1 MPKDR
6 KQKLK
11 EIAKEY
17 PPLYTNH
24 YYDDY
29 IKDLLRGD
37 IQYIENM
44 SAKEPLNEEQLQEM
58 LNSTDYF
65 AEEKYDGV
73 RADLHFGDKIRCFS
87 RRISKKT
94 GWYSENTD
102 NVPHI
107 RDLKYPEE
115 LKGTVLDGEFRIL
128 SGDFKDISS
137 LMNCN
142 FDEAILRQ
150 KETGK
155 KPTFIAFDILYYK
168 GISVMKLP
176 LHKRKDLLAEIIRK
190 LPSECDIIQSSY
202 TDNKM
207 HLQITDRILTWLS
220 DEGLADVYPTL
231 AKEVYR
237 NNGAIPCNE
246 VPYWDLFS
254 KQAWY
259 EYVLLNEGEGLM
271 LKHKDGKYYMKRCRE
286 YTKYKKFLTR
296 EVVISGF
303 IEPTKVYEG
312 KAPETWEYWEGD
324 VPVTKH
330 YAKGWIGT
338 VKYSVLIT
346 QEELEELKKK
356 NPKEKY
362 ECYYF
367 EGNLY
372 LEIGDCGGIDEETRE
387 YMTQNRSHLIGKV
400 IEVGCN
406 DIIKKTGKLRHPR
419 FLRFRPDKNNTDC
432 TFRDHLGV

>member
-1 MPKDR
+1 MGKDR

-17 PPLYTNH
+17 PPLYTN
-24 YYDDY
+24 YFYDDY

-37 IQYIENM
+37 IQFIENM
-44 SAKEPLNEEQLQEM
+44 CAKEPLNEEQLQEM
-58 LNSTDYF
+58 LTSTDYL

-94 GWYSENTD
+94 GWYAENTD

-107 RDLKYPEE
+107 RDLNYPEE
-115 LKGTVLDGEFRIL
+115 LKGTVLDGEFRVL

-150 KETGK
+150 KENGLK
-155 KPTFIAFDILYYK
+155 ATFIAFDILYYK
-168 GISVMKLP
+168 GISVMKMP
-176 LHKRKDLLAEIIRK
+176 LHRRKDLLADVIRR
-190 LPSECDIIQSSY
+190 LPSECDIIQSSF
-202 TDNKM
+202 TDDKM
-207 HLQITDRILTWLS
+207 HIYITKDVIQGLS
-220 DEGLADVYPTL
+220 ASYPTL
-231 AKEVYR
+231 LKE
-237 NNGAIPCNE
+237 ISELKPKPNE
-246 VPYWDLFS
+246 TPFWMLAS

-259 EYVLLNEGEGLM
+259 EYILVRGGEGLM
-271 LKHKDGKYYMKRCRE
+271 LKHKDGKYHMKRCRE

-296 EVVISGF
+296 DVVISGF
-303 IEPTKVYEG
+303 IEPTRVYEG

-324 VPVTKH
+324 TPVTKY

-362 ECYYF
+362 DCYYF

-372 LEIGDCGGIDEETRE
+372 LEIGDCGGMDEQMRE
-387 YMTQNRSHLIGKV
+387 YMSNNKPYLIGKV

-406 DIIKKTGKLRHPR
+406 EVIKKTGKLRHPR
-419 FLRFRPDKNNTDC
+419 FLRIRDDKVNTMC
-432 TFRDHLGV
+432 TFKDHLE

>member
-1 MPKDR
+1 MGKDR

-17 PPLYTNH
+17 PPLYTN
-24 YYDDY
+24 YFYDDY

-37 IQYIENM
+37 IQFIENM
-44 SAKEPLNEEQLQEM
+44 CAKEPLNEEQLQEM
-58 LNSTDYF
+58 LTSTDYL

-94 GWYSENTD
+94 GWYAENTD

-107 RDLKYPEE
+107 RDLNYPEE
-115 LKGTVLDGEFRIL
+115 LKGTVLDGEFRVL

-150 KETGK
+150 KENGLK
-155 KPTFIAFDILYYK
+155 ATFIAFDMLYYK
-168 GISVMKLP
+168 GISVMKMP
-176 LHKRKDLLAEIIRK
+176 LHRSKDLLADVIRR
-190 LPSECDIIQSSY
+190 LPSECDIIQSSF
-202 TDNKM
+202 TDDKM
-207 HLQITDRILTWLS
+207 HIYITKDVIQGLS
-220 DEGLADVYPTL
+220 ASYPTL
-231 AKEVYR
+231 LKELSELK
-237 NNGAIPCNE
+237 PKPNE
-246 VPYWDLFS
+246 TPFWMLAS

-259 EYVLLNEGEGLM
+259 EYILVKGGEGLM
-271 LKHKDGKYYMKRCRE
+271 LKHKDGKYHMKRCRE

-296 EVVISGF
+296 DVVISGF
-303 IEPTKVYEG
+303 IEPTRVYEG

-324 VPVTKH
+324 TPVTKY

-362 ECYYF
+362 DCYYF

-372 LEIGDCGGIDEETRE
+372 LEIGDCGGMDEQMRE
-387 YMTQNRSHLIGKV
+387 YMSNNKPYLIGKV

-406 DIIKKTGKLRHPR
+406 EVIKKTGKLRHPR
-419 FLRFRPDKNNTDC
+419 FLRIRDDKVNTMC
-432 TFRDHLGV
+432 TFKDHLE

>member
-1 MPKDR
+1 MGKDR

-17 PPLYTNH
+17 PPLYTN
-24 YYDDY
+24 YFYDDY

-37 IQYIENM
+37 IQFIENM
-44 SAKEPLNEEQLQEM
+44 CAKEPLNEEQLQEM
-58 LNSTDYF
+58 LTSTDYL

-94 GWYSENTD
+94 GWYAENTD

-107 RDLKYPEE
+107 RDLNYPEE
-115 LKGTVLDGEFRIL
+115 LKGTVLDGEFRVL

-150 KETGK
+150 KENGLK
-155 KPTFIAFDILYYK
+155 ATFIAFDILYYK
-168 GISVMKLP
+168 GISVMKMP
-176 LHKRKDLLAEIIRK
+176 LHRRKDLLADVIRR
-190 LPSECDIIQSSY
+190 LPSECDIIQSSF
-202 TDNKM
+202 TDDKM
-207 HLQITDRILTWLS
+207 HIYITKDVIQGLS
-220 DEGLADVYPTL
+220 ASYPTL
-231 AKEVYR
+231 LKELSELK
-237 NNGAIPCNE
+237 PKPNE
-246 VPYWDLFS
+246 TPFWMLAS

-259 EYVLLNEGEGLM
+259 EYILVKGGEGLM
-271 LKHKDGKYYMKRCRE
+271 LKHKDGKYHMKRCRE

-296 EVVISGF
+296 DVVISGF
-303 IEPTKVYEG
+303 IEPTRVYEG

-324 VPVTKH
+324 TPVTKY

-362 ECYYF
+362 DCYYF

-372 LEIGDCGGIDEETRE
+372 LEIGDCGGMDEQMRE
-387 YMTQNRSHLIGKV
+387 YMSNNKPYLIGKV

-406 DIIKKTGKLRHPR
+406 EVIKKTGKLRHPR
-419 FLRFRPDKNNTDC
+419 FLRIRDDKVNTMC
-432 TFRDHLGV
+432 TFKDHLE

>member
-1 MPKDR
+1 MGKDR

-17 PPLYTNH
+17 PPLYTN
-24 YYDDY
+24 YFYDDY

-37 IQYIENM
+37 IQFIENM
-44 SAKEPLNEEQLQEM
+44 CAKEPLNEEQLQEM
-58 LNSTDYF
+58 LTSTDYL

-94 GWYSENTD
+94 GWYAENTD

-107 RDLKYPEE
+107 RDLNYPEE
-115 LKGTVLDGEFRIL
+115 LKGTVLDGEFRVL

-150 KETGK
+150 KENGLK
-155 KPTFIAFDILYYK
+155 ATFIAFDILYYK
-168 GISVMKLP
+168 GISVMKMP
-176 LHKRKDLLAEIIRK
+176 LHRRKDLLADVIRR
-190 LPSECDIIQSSY
+190 LPSECDIMQSSF
-202 TDNKM
+202 TDDKM
-207 HLQITDRILTWLS
+207 HIYITKDVIQGLS
-220 DEGLADVYPTL
+220 ASYPTL
-231 AKEVYR
+231 LKE
-237 NNGAIPCNE
+237 ISELKPKPNE
-246 VPYWDLFS
+246 TPFWMLAS

-259 EYVLLNEGEGLM
+259 EYILVKGGEGLM
-271 LKHKDGKYYMKRCRE
+271 LKHKDGKYHMKRCRE

-296 EVVISGF
+296 DVVISGF
-303 IEPTKVYEG
+303 IEPTRVYEG

-324 VPVTKH
+324 TPVTKY

-362 ECYYF
+362 DCYYF

-372 LEIGDCGGIDEETRE
+372 LEIGDCGGMDEQMRE
-387 YMTQNRSHLIGKV
+387 YMSNNKPYLIGKV

-406 DIIKKTGKLRHPR
+406 EVIKKTGKLRHPR
-419 FLRFRPDKNNTDC
+419 FLRIRDDKVNTMC
-432 TFRDHLGV
+432 TFKDHLE

>member
-1 MPKDR
+1 MGKDR

-17 PPLYTNH
+17 PPLYTN
-24 YYDDY
+24 YFYDDY

-37 IQYIENM
+37 IQFIENM
-44 SAKEPLNEEQLQEM
+44 CAKEPLNEEQLQEM
-58 LNSTDYF
+58 LTSTDYL

-94 GWYSENTD
+94 GWYAENTD

-107 RDLKYPEE
+107 RDLNYPEE
-115 LKGTVLDGEFRIL
+115 LKGTVLDGEFRVL

-150 KETGK
+150 KENGLK
-155 KPTFIAFDILYYK
+155 ATFIAFDILYYK
-168 GISVMKLP
+168 GISVMKMP
-176 LHKRKDLLAEIIRK
+176 LHRRKDLLADVIRR
-190 LPSECDIIQSSY
+190 LPSGCDIIQSSF
-202 TDNKM
+202 TDDKM
-207 HLQITDRILTWLS
+207 HIYITKDVIQGLS
-220 DEGLADVYPTL
+220 ASYPTL
-231 AKEVYR
+231 LKELSELK
-237 NNGAIPCNE
+237 PKPNE
-246 VPYWDLFS
+246 TPFWMLAS

-259 EYVLLNEGEGLM
+259 EYILVKGGEGLM
-271 LKHKDGKYYMKRCRE
+271 LKHKDGKYHMKRCRE

-296 EVVISGF
+296 DVVISGF
-303 IEPTKVYEG
+303 IEPTRVYEG

-324 VPVTKH
+324 TPVTKY

-362 ECYYF
+362 DCYYF
-367 EGNLY
+367 QGNLY
-372 LEIGDCGGIDEETRE
+372 LEIGDCGGMDEQMRE
-387 YMTQNRSHLIGKV
+387 YMSNNKPYLIGKV

-406 DIIKKTGKLRHPR
+406 EVIKKTGKLRHPR
-419 FLRFRPDKNNTDC
+419 FLRIRDDKVNTMC
-432 TFRDHLGV
+432 TFKDHLE

>member
-1 MPKDR
+1 MGKDR

-17 PPLYTNH
+17 PPLYTN
-24 YYDDY
+24 YFYDDY

-37 IQYIENM
+37 IQFIENM
-44 SAKEPLNEEQLQEM
+44 CAKEPLNEEQLQEM
-58 LNSTDYF
+58 LTSTDYL

-94 GWYSENTD
+94 GWYAENTD

-107 RDLKYPEE
+107 RDLNYPEE
-115 LKGTVLDGEFRIL
+115 LKGTVLDGEFRVL

-150 KETGK
+150 KENGLK
-155 KPTFIAFDILYYK
+155 ATFIAFDILYYK
-168 GISVMKLP
+168 GISVMKMP
-176 LHKRKDLLAEIIRK
+176 LHRRKDLLADVIRR
-190 LPSECDIIQSSY
+190 LPSGCDIMQSSF
-202 TDNKM
+202 TDDKM
-207 HLQITDRILTWLS
+207 HIYITKDVIQGLS
-220 DEGLADVYPTL
+220 ASYPTL
-231 AKEVYR
+231 LKELSELK
-237 NNGAIPCNE
+237 PKPNE
-246 VPYWDLFS
+246 TPFWMLAS

-259 EYVLLNEGEGLM
+259 EYILVKGGEGLM
-271 LKHKDGKYYMKRCRE
+271 LKHKDGKYHMKRCRE

-296 EVVISGF
+296 DVVISGF
-303 IEPTKVYEG
+303 IEPTRVYEG

-324 VPVTKH
+324 TPVTKY

-362 ECYYF
+362 DCYYF

-372 LEIGDCGGIDEETRE
+372 LEIGDCGGMDEQMRE
-387 YMTQNRSHLIGKV
+387 YMSNNKPHLIGKV

-406 DIIKKTGKLRHPR
+406 EVIKKTGKLRHPR
-419 FLRFRPDKNNTDC
+419 FLRIRDDKVNTMC
-432 TFRDHLGV
+432 TFKDHLE

>member
-1 MPKDR
+1 MGKDR

-17 PPLYTNH
+17 PPLYTN
-24 YYDDY
+24 YFYDDY

-37 IQYIENM
+37 IQFIENM
-44 SAKEPLNEEQLQEM
+44 CAKEPLNEEQLQEM
-58 LNSTDYF
+58 LTSTDYL

-94 GWYSENTD
+94 GWYAENTD

-107 RDLKYPEE
+107 RDLNYPEE
-115 LKGTVLDGEFRIL
+115 LKGTVLDGEFRVL

-150 KETGK
+150 KENGLK
-155 KPTFIAFDILYYK
+155 ATFIAFDILYYK
-168 GISVMKLP
+168 GISVMKMP
-176 LHKRKDLLAEIIRK
+176 LHRRKDLLADVIRR
-190 LPSECDIIQSSY
+190 LPSGCDIIQSSF
-202 TDNKM
+202 TDDKM
-207 HLQITDRILTWLS
+207 HIYITKDVIQGLS
-220 DEGLADVYPTL
+220 ASYPTL
-231 AKEVYR
+231 LKEMSELK
-237 NNGAIPCNE
+237 PKPNE
-246 VPYWDLFS
+246 TPFWMLAS

-259 EYVLLNEGEGLM
+259 EYILVKGGEGLM
-271 LKHKDGKYYMKRCRE
+271 LKHKDGKYHMKRCRE

-296 EVVISGF
+296 DVVISGF
-303 IEPTKVYEG
+303 IEPTRVYEG

-324 VPVTKH
+324 TPVTKY

-362 ECYYF
+362 DCYYF

-372 LEIGDCGGIDEETRE
+372 LEIGDCGGMDEQMRE
-387 YMTQNRSHLIGKV
+387 YMSNNKPYLIGKV

-406 DIIKKTGKLRHPR
+406 EVIKKTGKLRHPR
-419 FLRFRPDKNNTDC
+419 FLRIRDDKVNTMC
-432 TFRDHLGV
+432 TFKDHLE

>member
-1 MPKDR
+1 MGKDR

-17 PPLYTNH
+17 PPLYTN
-24 YYDDY
+24 YFYDDY

-37 IQYIENM
+37 IQFIENM
-44 SAKEPLNEEQLQEM
+44 CAKEPLNEEQLQEM
-58 LNSTDYF
+58 LTSTDYL

-94 GWYSENTD
+94 GWYAENTD

-107 RDLKYPEE
+107 RDLNYPEE
-115 LKGTVLDGEFRIL
+115 LKGTVLDGEFRVL

-150 KETGK
+150 KENGLK
-155 KPTFIAFDILYYK
+155 ATFIAFDILYYK
-168 GISVMKLP
+168 GISVMKMP
-176 LHKRKDLLAEIIRK
+176 LHRRKDLLADVIRR
-190 LPSECDIIQSSY
+190 LPSECDIMQSSF
-202 TDNKM
+202 TDDKM
-207 HLQITDRILTWLS
+207 HIYITKDVIQGLS
-220 DEGLADVYPTL
+220 ASYPTL
-231 AKEVYR
+231 LKELSELK
-237 NNGAIPCNE
+237 PKPNE
-246 VPYWDLFS
+246 TPFWMLAS

-259 EYVLLNEGEGLM
+259 EYILVKGGEGLM
-271 LKHKDGKYYMKRCRE
+271 LKHKDGKYHMKRCRE

-296 EVVISGF
+296 DVVISGF
-303 IEPTKVYEG
+303 IEPTRVYEG

-324 VPVTKH
+324 TPVTKY

-362 ECYYF
+362 DCYYF

-372 LEIGDCGGIDEETRE
+372 LEIGDCGGMDEQMRE
-387 YMTQNRSHLIGKV
+387 YMSNNKPYLIGKV

-406 DIIKKTGKLRHPR
+406 EVIKKTGKLRHPR
-419 FLRFRPDKNNTDC
+419 FLRIRDDKVNTMC
-432 TFRDHLGV
+432 TFKDHLE

>member
-1 MPKDR
+1 MGKDR

-17 PPLYTNH
+17 PPLYTN
-24 YYDDY
+24 YFYDDY

-37 IQYIENM
+37 IQFIENM
-44 SAKEPLNEEQLQEM
+44 CAKEPLNEEQLQEM
-58 LNSTDYF
+58 LTSTDYL

-94 GWYSENTD
+94 GWYAENTD

-107 RDLKYPEE
+107 RDLNYPEE
-115 LKGTVLDGEFRIL
+115 LKGTVLDGEFRVL

-150 KETGK
+150 KENGLK
-155 KPTFIAFDILYYK
+155 ATFIAFDILYYK
-168 GISVMKLP
+168 GISVMKMP
-176 LHKRKDLLAEIIRK
+176 LHRRKDLLADVIRR
-190 LPSECDIIQSSY
+190 LPSECDIIQSSF
-202 TDNKM
+202 TDDKM
-207 HLQITDRILTWLS
+207 HIYITKDVIQGLS
-220 DEGLADVYPTL
+220 ASYPTL
-231 AKEVYR
+231 LKELSELK
-237 NNGAIPCNE
+237 PKPNE
-246 VPYWDLFS
+246 TPFWMLGS

-259 EYVLLNEGEGLM
+259 EYILVKGGEGLM
-271 LKHKDGKYYMKRCRE
+271 LKHKDGKYHMKRCRE

-296 EVVISGF
+296 DVVISGF
-303 IEPTKVYEG
+303 IEPTRVYEG

-324 VPVTKH
+324 TPVTKY

-362 ECYYF
+362 DCYYF

-372 LEIGDCGGIDEETRE
+372 LEIGDCGGMDEQMRE
-387 YMTQNRSHLIGKV
+387 YMSNNKPYLIGKV

-406 DIIKKTGKLRHPR
+406 EVIKKTGKLRHPR
-419 FLRFRPDKNNTDC
+419 FLRIRDDKVNTMC
-432 TFRDHLGV
+432 TFKDHLE

>member
-1 MPKDR
+1 MGKDR

-17 PPLYTNH
+17 PPLYTN
-24 YYDDY
+24 YFYDDY

-37 IQYIENM
+37 IQFIENM
-44 SAKEPLNEEQLQEM
+44 CAKEPLNEEQLQEM
-58 LNSTDYF
+58 LTSTDYL

-94 GWYSENTD
+94 GWYAENTD

-107 RDLKYPEE
+107 RDLNYPEE
-115 LKGTVLDGEFRIL
+115 LKGTVLDGEFRVL

-150 KETGK
+150 KENGLK
-155 KPTFIAFDILYYK
+155 ATFIAFDILYYK
-168 GISVMKLP
+168 GISVMKMP
-176 LHKRKDLLAEIIRK
+176 LHRRKDLLADVIRR
-190 LPSECDIIQSSY
+190 LPSGCDIMQSSF
-202 TDNKM
+202 TDDKM
-207 HLQITDRILTWLS
+207 HIYITKDVIQGLS
-220 DEGLADVYPTL
+220 ASYPTL
-231 AKEVYR
+231 LKEMSELK
-237 NNGAIPCNE
+237 PKPNE
-246 VPYWDLFS
+246 TPFWMLAS

-259 EYVLLNEGEGLM
+259 EYILVKGGEGLM
-271 LKHKDGKYYMKRCRE
+271 LKHKDGKYHMKRCRE

-296 EVVISGF
+296 DVVISGF
-303 IEPTKVYEG
+303 IEPTRVYEG

-324 VPVTKH
+324 TPVTKY

-362 ECYYF
+362 DCYYF

-372 LEIGDCGGIDEETRE
+372 LEIGDCGGMDEQMRE
-387 YMTQNRSHLIGKV
+387 YMSNNKPYLIGKV

-406 DIIKKTGKLRHPR
+406 EVIKKTGKLRHPR
-419 FLRFRPDKNNTDC
+419 FLRIRDDKVNTMC
-432 TFRDHLGV
+432 TFKDHLE

>member
-58 LNSTDYF
+58 LNSTDYL

-220 DEGLADVYPTL
+220 EEGLERIYPTL

-237 NNGAIPCNE
+237 DNGRIPCKE

-312 KAPETWEYWEGD
+312 KAPDTWEYWEGD

-387 YMTQNRSHLIGKV
+387 YMTQNRSQLIGKV

-406 DIIKKTGKLRHPR
+406 DVIKKTGKLRHPR
-419 FLRFRPDKNNTDC
+419 FLRFRPDKNNIDC

>member
-1 MPKDR
+1 MGKDR

-17 PPLYTNH
+17 PPLYTN
-24 YYDDY
+24 YFYDDY

-37 IQYIENM
+37 IQFIENM
-44 SAKEPLNEEQLQEM
+44 CAKEPLNEEQLQEM
-58 LNSTDYF
+58 LTSTDYL

-94 GWYSENTD
+94 GWYAENTD

-107 RDLKYPEE
+107 RDLNYPEE
-115 LKGTVLDGEFRIL
+115 LKGTVLDGEFRVL

-150 KETGK
+150 KENGLK
-155 KPTFIAFDILYYK
+155 ATFIAFDILYYK
-168 GISVMKLP
+168 GISVMKMP
-176 LHKRKDLLAEIIRK
+176 LHRRKDLLADVIRR
-190 LPSECDIIQSSY
+190 LPSECDIIQSSF
-202 TDNKM
+202 TDDKM
-207 HLQITDRILTWLS
+207 HIYITKDVIQGLS
-220 DEGLADVYPTL
+220 ASYPTL
-231 AKEVYR
+231 LKELSELK
-237 NNGAIPCNE
+237 PKPNE
-246 VPYWDLFS
+246 TPFWMLAS

-259 EYVLLNEGEGLM
+259 EYILVKGGEGLM
-271 LKHKDGKYYMKRCRE
+271 LKHKEGKYHMKRCRE

-296 EVVISGF
+296 DVVISGF
-303 IEPTKVYEG
+303 IEPTRVYEG

-324 VPVTKH
+324 TPVTKY

-362 ECYYF
+362 DCYYF

-372 LEIGDCGGIDEETRE
+372 LEIGDCGGMDEQMRE
-387 YMTQNRSHLIGKV
+387 YMSNNKPYLIGKV

-406 DIIKKTGKLRHPR
+406 EVIKKTGKLRHPR
-419 FLRFRPDKNNTDC
+419 FLRIRDDKVNTMC
-432 TFRDHLGV
+432 TFKDHLE

>member
-1 MPKDR
+1 MGKDR

-17 PPLYTNH
+17 PPLYTN
-24 YYDDY
+24 YFYDDY

-37 IQYIENM
+37 IQFIENM
-44 SAKEPLNEEQLQEM
+44 CAKEPLNEEQLQEM
-58 LNSTDYF
+58 LTSTDYL

-94 GWYSENTD
+94 GWYAENTD

-107 RDLKYPEE
+107 RDLNYPEE
-115 LKGTVLDGEFRIL
+115 LKGTVLDGEFRVL

-150 KETGK
+150 KENGLK
-155 KPTFIAFDILYYK
+155 ATFIAFDILYYK
-168 GISVMKLP
+168 GISVMKMP
-176 LHKRKDLLAEIIRK
+176 LHRRKDLLADVIRR
-190 LPSECDIIQSSY
+190 LPSECDIIQSSF
-202 TDNKM
+202 TDDKM
-207 HLQITDRILTWLS
+207 HIYITKDVIQGLS
-220 DEGLADVYPTL
+220 ASYPTL
-231 AKEVYR
+231 LKEMSELK
-237 NNGAIPCNE
+237 PKPNE
-246 VPYWDLFS
+246 TPFWMLAS

-259 EYVLLNEGEGLM
+259 EYILVKGGEGLM
-271 LKHKDGKYYMKRCRE
+271 LKHKDGKYHMKRCRE

-296 EVVISGF
+296 DVVISGF
-303 IEPTKVYEG
+303 IEPTRVYEG

-324 VPVTKH
+324 TPVTKY

-362 ECYYF
+362 DCYYF
-367 EGNLY
+367 QGNLY
-372 LEIGDCGGIDEETRE
+372 LEIGDCGGMDEQMRE
-387 YMTQNRSHLIGKV
+387 YMSNNKPYLIGKV

-406 DIIKKTGKLRHPR
+406 EVIKKTGKLRHPR
-419 FLRFRPDKNNTDC
+419 FLRIRDDKVNTMC
-432 TFRDHLGV
+432 TFKDHLE

>member
-1 MPKDR
+1 MGKDR

-17 PPLYTNH
+17 PPLYTN
-24 YYDDY
+24 YFYDDY

-37 IQYIENM
+37 IQFIENM
-44 SAKEPLNEEQLQEM
+44 CAKEPLNEEQLQEM
-58 LNSTDYF
+58 LTSTDYL

-94 GWYSENTD
+94 GWYAENTD

-107 RDLKYPEE
+107 RDLNYPEE
-115 LKGTVLDGEFRIL
+115 LKGTVLDGEFRVL

-150 KETGK
+150 KENGLK
-155 KPTFIAFDILYYK
+155 ATFIAFDILYYK
-168 GISVMKLP
+168 GISVMKMP
-176 LHKRKDLLAEIIRK
+176 LHRRKDLLADVIRR
-190 LPSECDIIQSSY
+190 LPSECDIIQSSF
-202 TDNKM
+202 TDDKM
-207 HLQITDRILTWLS
+207 HIYITK
-220 DEGLADVYPTL
+220 DVIQGVSASYPTL
-231 AKEVYR
+231 LKEMSELK
-237 NNGAIPCNE
+237 PKPNE
-246 VPYWDLFS
+246 TPFWMLAS

-259 EYVLLNEGEGLM
+259 EYILVKGGEGLM
-271 LKHKDGKYYMKRCRE
+271 LKHKDGKYHMKRCRE

-296 EVVISGF
+296 DVVISGF
-303 IEPTKVYEG
+303 IEPTRVYEG

-324 VPVTKH
+324 TPVTKY

-362 ECYYF
+362 DCYYF

-372 LEIGDCGGIDEETRE
+372 LEIGDCGGMDEQMRE
-387 YMTQNRSHLIGKV
+387 YMSNNKPYLIGKV

-406 DIIKKTGKLRHPR
+406 EVIKKTGKLRHPR
-419 FLRFRPDKNNTDC
+419 FLRIRDDKVNTMC
-432 TFRDHLGV
+432 TFKDHLE

>member
-1 MPKDR
+1 MGKDR

-17 PPLYTNH
+17 PPLYTN
-24 YYDDY
+24 YFYDDY

-37 IQYIENM
+37 IQFIENM
-44 SAKEPLNEEQLQEM
+44 CAKEPLNEEQLQEM
-58 LNSTDYF
+58 LTSTDYL

-94 GWYSENTD
+94 GWYAENTD

-107 RDLKYPEE
+107 RDLNYPEE
-115 LKGTVLDGEFRIL
+115 LKGTVLDGEFRVL

-150 KETGK
+150 KENGLK
-155 KPTFIAFDILYYK
+155 ATFIAFDILYYK
-168 GISVMKLP
+168 GISVMKMP
-176 LHKRKDLLAEIIRK
+176 LHRRKDLLADVIRR
-190 LPSECDIIQSSY
+190 LPSECDIIQSSF
-202 TDNKM
+202 TDDKM
-207 HLQITDRILTWLS
+207 HIYITKDVIQGLS
-220 DEGLADVYPTL
+220 ASYPTL
-231 AKEVYR
+231 LKE
-237 NNGAIPCNE
+237 ISELKPKPNE
-246 VPYWDLFS
+246 TPFWMLAS

-259 EYVLLNEGEGLM
+259 EYILVKGGEGLM
-271 LKHKDGKYYMKRCRE
+271 LKHKDGKYHMKRCRE

-296 EVVISGF
+296 DVVISGF
-303 IEPTKVYEG
+303 IEPTRVYEG

-324 VPVTKH
+324 TPVTKY

-362 ECYYF
+362 DCYYF

-372 LEIGDCGGIDEETRE
+372 LEIGDCGGMDEQMRE
-387 YMTQNRSHLIGKV
+387 YMSNNKPYLIGKV

-406 DIIKKTGKLRHPR
+406 EVIKKTGKLRHPR
-419 FLRFRPDKNNTDC
+419 FLRIRDDKVNTMC
-432 TFRDHLGV
+432 TFKDHLE

>member
-1 MPKDR
+1 MGKDR

-17 PPLYTNH
+17 PPLYTN
-24 YYDDY
+24 YFYDDY

-37 IQYIENM
+37 IQFIENM
-44 SAKEPLNEEQLQEM
+44 CAKEPLNEEQLQEM
-58 LNSTDYF
+58 LTSTDYL

-94 GWYSENTD
+94 GWYAENTD

-107 RDLKYPEE
+107 RDLNYPEE
-115 LKGTVLDGEFRIL
+115 LKGTVLDGEFRVL

-150 KETGK
+150 KENGLK
-155 KPTFIAFDILYYK
+155 ATFIAFDILYYK
-168 GISVMKLP
+168 GISVMKMP
-176 LHKRKDLLAEIIRK
+176 LHRRKDLLADVIRR
-190 LPSECDIIQSSY
+190 LPSECDIMQSSF
-202 TDNKM
+202 TDDKM
-207 HLQITDRILTWLS
+207 HIYITKDVIQGLS
-220 DEGLADVYPTL
+220 ASYPTL
-231 AKEVYR
+231 LKEMSELK
-237 NNGAIPCNE
+237 PKPNE
-246 VPYWDLFS
+246 TPFWMLAS

-259 EYVLLNEGEGLM
+259 EYILVKGGEGLM
-271 LKHKDGKYYMKRCRE
+271 LKHKDGKYHMKRCRE

-296 EVVISGF
+296 DVVISGF
-303 IEPTKVYEG
+303 IEPTRVYEG

-324 VPVTKH
+324 TPVTKY

-362 ECYYF
+362 DCYYF

-372 LEIGDCGGIDEETRE
+372 LEIGDCGGMDEQMRE
-387 YMTQNRSHLIGKV
+387 YMSNNKPYLIGKV

-406 DIIKKTGKLRHPR
+406 EVIKKTGKLRHPR
-419 FLRFRPDKNNTDC
+419 FLRIRDDKVNTMC
-432 TFRDHLGV
+432 TFKDHLE

>member
-1 MPKDR
+1 MGKDR

-17 PPLYTNH
+17 PPLYTN
-24 YYDDY
+24 YFYDDY

-37 IQYIENM
+37 IQFIENM
-44 SAKEPLNEEQLQEM
+44 CAKEPLNEEQLQEM
-58 LNSTDYF
+58 LTSTDYL

-94 GWYSENTD
+94 GWYAENTD

-107 RDLKYPEE
+107 RDLNYPEE
-115 LKGTVLDGEFRIL
+115 LKGTVLDGEFRVL

-150 KETGK
+150 KENGLK
-155 KPTFIAFDILYYK
+155 ATFIAFDILYYK
-168 GISVMKLP
+168 GISVMKMP
-176 LHKRKDLLAEIIRK
+176 LHRRKDLLADVIRR
-190 LPSECDIIQSSY
+190 LPSECDIIQSSF
-202 TDNKM
+202 TDDKM
-207 HLQITDRILTWLS
+207 HIYITKDVIQGLS
-220 DEGLADVYPTL
+220 ASYPTL
-231 AKEVYR
+231 LKEMSELK
-237 NNGAIPCNE
+237 PKPNE
-246 VPYWDLFS
+246 TPFWMLAS

-259 EYVLLNEGEGLM
+259 EYILVKGGEGLM
-271 LKHKDGKYYMKRCRE
+271 LKHKDGKYHMKRCRE

-296 EVVISGF
+296 DVVISGF
-303 IEPTKVYEG
+303 IEPTRVYEG

-324 VPVTKH
+324 TPVTKY

-362 ECYYF
+362 DCYYF

-372 LEIGDCGGIDEETRE
+372 LEIGDCGGMDEQMRE
-387 YMTQNRSHLIGKV
+387 YMSNNKPYLIGKV

-406 DIIKKTGKLRHPR
+406 EVIKKTGKLRHPR
-419 FLRFRPDKNNTDC
+419 FLRIRDDKVNTMC
-432 TFRDHLGV
+432 TFKDHLE

>member
-1 MPKDR
+1 MGKDR

-17 PPLYTNH
+17 PPLYTN
-24 YYDDY
+24 YFYDDY

-37 IQYIENM
+37 IQFIENM
-44 SAKEPLNEEQLQEM
+44 CAKEPLNEEQLQEM
-58 LNSTDYF
+58 LTSTDYL

-94 GWYSENTD
+94 GWYAENTD

-107 RDLKYPEE
+107 RDLNYPEE
-115 LKGTVLDGEFRIL
+115 LKGTVLDGEFRVL

-150 KETGK
+150 KENGLK
-155 KPTFIAFDILYYK
+155 ATFIAFDILYYK
-168 GISVMKLP
+168 GISVMKMP
-176 LHKRKDLLAEIIRK
+176 LHRRKDLLADVIRR
-190 LPSECDIIQSSY
+190 LPSECDIIQSSF
-202 TDNKM
+202 TDDKM
-207 HLQITDRILTWLS
+207 HIYITKDVIQGLS
-220 DEGLADVYPTL
+220 ASYPTL
-231 AKEVYR
+231 LKELSELK
-237 NNGAIPCNE
+237 PKPNE
-246 VPYWDLFS
+246 TPFWMLAS

-259 EYVLLNEGEGLM
+259 EYILVKGGEGLM
-271 LKHKDGKYYMKRCRE
+271 LKHKDGKYHMKRCRE

-296 EVVISGF
+296 DVVISGF
-303 IEPTKVYEG
+303 IEPTRVYEG

-324 VPVTKH
+324 TPVTKY

-356 NPKEKY
+356 NPKENY
-362 ECYYF
+362 
-367 EGNLY
+367 
-372 LEIGDCGGIDEETRE
+372 I
-387 YMTQNRSHLIGKV
+387 RS
-400 IEVGCN
+400 
-406 DIIKKTGKLRHPR
+406 
-419 FLRFRPDKNNTDC
+419 
-432 TFRDHLGV
+432 